1 MAVTPGDGRS
11 TAAKLQ
17 DLAAEISRELR
28 DVRTGQVMSEDR
40 ARLAEERN
48 ADLVT
53 MNRKLT
59 EDRNQLREDV
69 RCLREDNR
77 KLANLARPVESTLRA
92 HIEVLRGELA
102 ESRRINANLREK
114 VRLAV
119 DDGTAYKQALDVA
132 QQGMRNL
139 QAKLDDLP
147 NWDVIQLQEKNTQ
160 LRHEYVELADKARG
174 LKEEIESLRGM
185 GDVFATNARLATRV
199 QQLEERLADAQKSVS
214 GEVVNRELVIEWREH
229 ERLLIAKYDEENEYG
244 LAALHI
250 VTRKILNKILTNEY
264 PTR

>member
-1 MAVTPGDGRS
+1 MPVTPGDGRS

-17 DLAAEISRELR
+17 DLAAEIARELR

-53 MNRKLT
+53 MKKKVT
-59 EDRNQLREDV
+59 EDRDRLLEDVQSLRE
-69 RCLREDNR
+69 ENQ

-92 HIEVLRGELA
+92 HIELLKAELD

-119 DDGTAYKQALDVA
+119 DQGIACKLELDVA
-132 QQGMRNL
+132 QQGARNL

-147 NWDVIQLQEKNTQ
+147 SWDVIQLQEKNTL
-160 LRHEYVELADKARG
+160 LRDEYAKLASRNVELAHKVRG
-174 LKEEIESLRGM
+174 LEEEMRNLES
-185 GDVFATNARLATRV
+185 
-199 QQLEERLADAQKSVS
+199 QLADAQKGVS
-214 GEVVNRELVIEWREH
+214 GEVVNRELINEWRDH
-229 ERLLIAKYDEENEYG
+229 ERQLIAKYNEENEHG